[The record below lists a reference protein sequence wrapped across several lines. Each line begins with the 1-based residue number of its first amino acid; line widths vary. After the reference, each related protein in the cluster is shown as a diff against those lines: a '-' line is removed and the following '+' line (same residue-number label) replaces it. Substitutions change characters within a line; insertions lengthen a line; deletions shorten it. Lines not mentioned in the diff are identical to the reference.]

1 MCTHAQ
7 SLSHVWLFVTPQT
20 VACQL
25 PLSMEFSRQ
34 EYWSGLP
41 FPPPGNL
48 PDPGI
53 EIVSPVSPALQV
65 DSLRQNHWG
74 SLGSLHTLKNH
85 WGSQRIFKWH
95 IQWCAGKA
103 VFQNKSLSLWH
114 LLISVVETL
123 TVDYFKQWIA
133 LLHGS
138 RSQHQHIIV
147 YLLIFT
153 ILIFKTRI

>member
-1 MCTHAQ
+1 MPAQ
-7 SLSHVWLFVTPQT
+7 SLSSVRLLATPQT

-25 PLSMEFSRQ
+25 PPSMEFSRH

-41 FPPPGNL
+41 FASPGNL
-48 PDPGI
+48 PDPGT
-53 EIVSPVSPALQV
+53 EVVSPVSPAFQV
-65 DSLRQNHWG
+65 DSLQQNHWG

-85 WGSQRIFKWH
+85 WGAQRIFKRH
-95 IQWCAGKA
+95 VQWCAGKA

-114 LLISVVETL
+114 LPISVVETL

-133 LLHGS
+133 LLQGR

-153 ILIFKTRI
+153 ILILKTRI